1 MSRDNSLLFAERQMQ
16 TMVDALSVNHG
27 RALGCAIFVIA
38 AFRIVGQM
46 RRTARY
52 PRVFDRHALKTFRE
66 AIATDGGPTHG

>member
-27 RALGCAIFVIA
+27 RPLGCAIFVIA

-46 RRTARY
+46 HRTARN
-52 PRVFDRHALKTFRE
+52 PAGFDRAALRTFRE
-66 AIATDGGPTHG
+66 AIADG